1 MILNLD
7 NNQLLC
13 RHTIQANTFWKRLC
27 GLLPYK
33 SLPPGQGMLIAP
45 CKSVHTFFM
54 RFPIDVIYL
63 DRELR
68 VLALYENVPR
78 GKTLPYHKKAYSVL
92 ELPAG
97 TIKATGTQ
105 AGHRLQAGAG

>member
-1 MILNLD
+1 MLNQD
-7 NNQLLC
+7 TNQSLC
-13 RHTIQANTFWKRLC
+13 EHTIQANTFWKRLC

-33 SLPPGQGMLIAP
+33 SLPAGEGMLITP

-63 DRELR
+63 DRDLR
-68 VLALYENVPR
+68 VVALYENVPE
-78 GKTLPYHKKAYSVL
+78 GKTLPFYKNAYSVL

-97 TIKATGTQ
+97 SIAVTSTEV
-105 AGHRLQAGAG
+105 GHQLLSK

>member
-1 MILNLD
+1 MINR
-7 NNQLLC
+7 NTGKYLC
-13 RHTIQANTFWKRLC
+13 QNTIHANTFMKRLC
-27 GLLPYK
+27 GLLPYE
-33 SLPPGQGMLIAP
+33 SLPQGDGMLITP

-63 DRELR
+63 DRDLQ
-68 VLALYENVPR
+68 VVALFENVPK

-97 TIKATGTQ
+97 TIEATGTQ
-105 AGHRLQAGAG
+105 AGHLLVLD